1 MKRKIVVAT
10 GVGIVAALSLTACSG
25 GSSEAPAQSGPVT
38 LSMSGWSLSTTPEFQ
53 ALADKFHE
61 ENPDVTIEVKEYDSA
76 NYDTLMT
83 ADLAAGTGPDI
94 ITQKNLKTF
103 ITYQAGGQ
111 LADVSDVTLPDG
123 IGGADAYKVDGSTW
137 AVPYRQDSWVL
148 FYNKDLF
155 TKAGVAEPDGSWT
168 WDDYEKAAEQLTT
181 KLGAAG
187 SAALGTYQHSW
198 QSTVQGFANAQSP
211 DVNILDGDY
220 GYLKPYYERSLA
232 LQSAGAQVEYNTVT
246 ANKLTYQAEFG
257 KQQAAMMPMGTWYV
271 ATLIAQQA
279 KGEADAFQWGFA
291 PIPQYDAKT
300 TGTSNT
306 PVTFGDPT
314 GFAINKA
321 ADATKL
327 AAAKKFLA
335 FASGEEGAQVLA
347 GLGIT
352 PALTSDAVA
361 KTYFAVKGA
370 PTDELSSFAWSTH
383 ETKPE
388 NPTSAK
394 TAAVQN
400 ILLDLHTAVMSGST
414 SIDDAIK
421 TAEDRVKSEV
431 GVG

>member
-123 IGGADAYKVDGSTW
+123 IGGAGAYEVDGSTW

-155 TKAGVAEPDGSWT
+155 TQAGVAEPDGSWT

-187 SAALGTYQHSW
+187 SAALGTYEHSW

-211 DVNILDGDY
+211 DVDILDGDY
-220 GYLKPYYERSLA
+220 GYLKPYYERVLA

-279 KGEADAFQWGFA
+279 KGEADAFSWGFA

-361 KTYFAVKGA
+361 KTYFAVAGA
-370 PTDELSSFAWSTH
+370 PADELSSFAWSTH

-414 SIDDAIK
+414 SIDDAIT

>member
-61 ENPDVTIEVKEYDSA
+61 ENPDITVEVKEYDSA

-83 ADLAAGTGPDI
+83 ADLAAGSGPDI
-94 ITQKNLKTF
+94 VTQKNLKTF

-111 LADVSDVTLPDG
+111 LADVSDVELPGD
-123 IGGADAYKVDGSTW
+123 IGGAQAFEVDGATW

-155 TKAGVAEPDGSWT
+155 TQAGVAEPDGSWT
-168 WDDYEKAAEQLTT
+168 WDDYEKAAEQLTS

-211 DVNILDGDY
+211 DVDILSGDY
-220 GYLKPYYERSLA
+220 GYLKPYYERSLG

-279 KGEADAFQWGFA
+279 KGEADPFSWGFA
-291 PIPQYDAKT
+291 PIPQYDSST
-300 TGTSNT
+300 TGESET

-335 FASGEEGAQVLA
+335 FAVGEEGAQVLA

-352 PALTSDAVA
+352 PALTSSSVA
-361 KTYFAVKGA
+361 DTYFAVAGA
-370 PTDELSSFAWSTH
+370 PTDELSKFAWSTH

-414 SIDDAIK
+414 SIDDAIT
-421 TAEDRVKSEV
+421 TAENRVKSEV